1 MEAQPPHSI
10 VSKTVQPTRFAFPP
24 EGFVRVAPQTPHEIT
39 VVARENRID
48 SLPQSL
54 QDTLMNSPDIF
65 STSSID

>member
-24 EGFVRVAPQTPHEIT
+24 EGLVRVAPQTPQEIT

-48 SLPQSL
+48 SFPQSL
-54 QDTLMNSPDIF
+54 QDTLMNSPDI
-65 STSSID
+65 SYTSSIN